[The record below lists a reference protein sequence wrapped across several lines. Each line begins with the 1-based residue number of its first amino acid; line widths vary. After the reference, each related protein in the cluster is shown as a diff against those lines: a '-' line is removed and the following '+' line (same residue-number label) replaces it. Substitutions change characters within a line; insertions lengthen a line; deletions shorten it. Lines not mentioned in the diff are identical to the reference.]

1 METVDQSFPFSLKK
15 KKAEFQMWDGGE
27 MTPLPDGGCGTTYSE
42 GLKEKLVEE
51 KENTVFLLRAALLIT
66 SESSCQT

>member
-1 METVDQSFPFSLKK
+1 
-15 KKAEFQMWDGGE
+15 MWDGGE